1 MEDLI
6 KEFSDYLNYEKK
18 YSSLTILN
26 YEKDLDSY
34 FCYLKANK
42 INYKGIRSIV
52 TYIQSIIAT
61 TDNKNKLVFVEDI
74 TAMIGISDDTYY
86 RLFPIGSD
94 ESDNIKQLLQKNKIQ
109 LKVALRKKWLDSD
122 NATTQLALY
131 KLCSTETE
139 HRLLQQNYSEVTGK
153 DGAPIASTL
162 TPDQIDKLIDKL

>member
-1 MEDLI
+1 MAYD
-6 KEFSDYLNYEKK
+6 
-18 YSSLTILN
+18 
-26 YEKDLDSY
+26 KDTL
-34 FCYLKANK
+34 
-42 INYKGIRSIV
+42 YKRAIDVI
-52 TYIQSIIAT
+52 
-61 TDNKNKLVFVEDI
+61 DKNKLVFVEDI

-94 ESDNIKQLLQKNKIQ
+94 ESDNIKQLMQKNKIQ
-109 LKVALRKKWLDSD
+109 IKVALRKKWLESD

>member
-1 MEDLI
+1 
-6 KEFSDYLNYEKK
+6 
-18 YSSLTILN
+18 
-26 YEKDLDSY
+26 
-34 FCYLKANK
+34 
-42 INYKGIRSIV
+42 
-52 TYIQSIIAT
+52 
-61 TDNKNKLVFVEDI
+61 
-74 TAMIGISDDTYY
+74 MIGISDDTYY

-109 LKVALRKKWLDSD
+109 LKVALRKKWLESD

-131 KLCSTETE
+131 KLCSTEAE